1 MEDINSETLLVMH
14 MRLLTIRKVNRL
26 INPAINKSR
35 LTKLEVALDVMRQDT
50 RNSTIQKT

>member
-1 MEDINSETLLVMH
+1 MEDINSGTLLVMD

-26 INPAINKSR
+26 INAAINKSR
-35 LTKLEVALDVMRQDT
+35 LTKLEVTLDVTRQDT